1 MYHSNGFQAITLPEL
16 YNCQHL
22 SRTAL
27 CIRII
32 RTHQDDYKHHPLYRF
47 SSNWKYEIN
56 SSTPL
61 RSYCLL
67 QKSLLKVFKYKY
79 SYRYLHCILTFLAL
93 ALLSPPFFNKFKY
106 RDDNSL
112 ETTVSTLSSH
122 CHLSAMLGPLTSII
136 SHCNNRWRIQW
147 RHGCILHQRVSTSR
161 CTSISRYHS
170 VRIHQRCT
178 QKYTE
183 SSPRWHSV

>member
-1 MYHSNGFQAITLPEL
+1 MTISIIHSIGFQAIRSMRLT
-16 YNCQHL
+16 
-22 SRTAL
+22 
-27 CIRII
+27 
-32 RTHQDDYKHHPLYRF
+32 
-47 SSNWKYEIN
+47 
-56 SSTPL
+56 SSTWEAIA
-61 RSYCLL
+61 SC

-161 CTSISRYHS
+161 CTPFGRYHS

-183 SSPRWHSV
+183 SSPRWHSVWCIQDANGCFKCWVSKRTEGDHFTND